1 MSSYSGILTAM
12 LTVPRVTIPID
23 SLRDLVSQSW
33 MPWRLESGSWMLQYF
48 RESPEGVS
56 RDVYEGYEG
65 TIVDCWAAREP
76 IARGLYAGICDH
88 TTMKKAMSWDF
99 STTGSCHL
107 YIAHEVVF
115 SFNLAVAFRTKSS
128 YREAAN
134 YWIMKLKEAG
144 VIDMWLKN
152 EIVNTS
158 QCLKSPSTDRPS
170 SQIFALDLDSY
181 IGSFLVLVTGMLL
194 ALLSFMME
202 ILTKECQRNEQRPE

>member
-1 MSSYSGILTAM
+1 
-12 LTVPRVTIPID
+12 
-23 SLRDLVSQSW
+23 
-33 MPWRLESGSWMLQYF
+33 
-48 RESPEGVS
+48 
-56 RDVYEGYEG
+56 
-65 TIVDCWAAREP
+65 
-76 IARGLYAGICDH
+76 
-88 TTMKKAMSWDF
+88 MKKAMSWDF

-115 SFNLAVAFRTKSS
+115 SFNLAVAFRTKSP

-181 IGSFLVLVTGMLL
+181 IGSFLVLITGMLL
-194 ALLSFMME
+194 ALLSFMAEM
-202 ILTKECQRNEQRPE
+202 LTKGCQHNE

>member
-48 RESPEGVS
+48 RTREEQILIDNSVYRFLKESPEGVS

-99 STTGSCHL
+99 RSVTRTR
-107 YIAHEVVF
+107 
-115 SFNLAVAFRTKSS
+115 VAAD
-128 YREAAN
+128 EAA
-134 YWIMKLKEAG
+134 
-144 VIDMWLKN
+144 WLSRMQ
-152 EIVNTS
+152 VVS
-158 QCLKSPSTDRPS
+158 
-170 SQIFALDLDSY
+170 A
-181 IGSFLVLVTGMLL
+181 FL
-194 ALLSFMME
+194 FYR
-202 ILTKECQRNEQRPE
+202 LT